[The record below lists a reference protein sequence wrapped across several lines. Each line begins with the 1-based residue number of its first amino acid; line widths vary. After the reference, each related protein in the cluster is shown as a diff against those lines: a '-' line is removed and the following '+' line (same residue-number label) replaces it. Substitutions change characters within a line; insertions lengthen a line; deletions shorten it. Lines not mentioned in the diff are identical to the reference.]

1 MKKKTKKKKTLQHH
15 ISEAGYQVAAAFKKN
30 KIKNLF
36 AVRLHFHFFRL
47 SIFTEK
53 LNFLLQNGLFFF
65 IFLDFLL
72 VNCQTNWGFP
82 KEWYSTWKW
91 ELGALVHY
99 VVLTRLQSSSA
110 GVSLG
115 ALRVLNNAS
124 YSLSRELISSKLS
137 NQHWRAW
144 RALKEH
150 RVQSDWRLFKKKYLS
165 VEMSFKLQTGPK
177 QQKVTWQVLQ
187 KKSQIFANV
196 NKFSFPF
203 IDL

>member
-1 MKKKTKKKKTLQHH
+1 M
-15 ISEAGYQVAAAFKKN
+15 AY
-30 KIKNLF
+30 
-36 AVRLHFHFFRL
+36 
-47 SIFTEK
+47 
-53 LNFLLQNGLFFF
+53 FF
-65 IFLDFLL
+65 IFLFFLL

>member
-1 MKKKTKKKKTLQHH
+1 M
-15 ISEAGYQVAAAFKKN
+15 AYF
-30 KIKNLF
+30 
-36 AVRLHFHFFRL
+36 
-47 SIFTEK
+47 
-53 LNFLLQNGLFFF
+53 FLLF
-65 IFLDFLL
+65 FLDFLL

-150 RVQSDWRLFKKKYLS
+150 RVQSDWRLFKKKYLIWAWKWVLNCKLGHKNKDDVAS
-165 VEMSFKLQTGPK
+165 VT
-177 QQKVTWQVLQ
+177 
-187 KKSQIFANV
+187 KKKILNLC
-196 NKFSFPF
+196 KC
-203 IDL
+203 

>member
-1 MKKKTKKKKTLQHH
+1 M
-15 ISEAGYQVAAAFKKN
+15 
-30 KIKNLF
+30 
-36 AVRLHFHFFRL
+36 
-47 SIFTEK
+47 
-53 LNFLLQNGLFFF
+53 
-65 IFLDFLL
+65 
-72 VNCQTNWGFP
+72 
-82 KEWYSTWKW
+82 
-91 ELGALVHY
+91 
-99 VVLTRLQSSSA
+99 VLTRLQSSSA

-196 NKFSFPF
+196 NKFSFLF